1 MTGREKGFTLVEI
14 LVAMVVLAV
23 AAVSLLQSF
32 SGGLR
37 ASDSARQRGY
47 AMLLAQSKMAAI
59 GSELP
64 LEPGS
69 STGRFD
75 DRFAWT
81 VEVSPDGDA
90 APEEDAG
97 AAAPPVTVMN
107 VTVTV
112 SWPPGNPAGSL
123 QLTSSR
129 LQRSRQGAV
138 IR

>member
-37 ASDSARQRGY
+37 AADSARQRAY
-47 AMLLAQSKMAAI
+47 AMLLAQSKMAAVGI
-59 GSELP
+59 ELP
-64 LEPGS
+64 LDPGAS
-69 STGRFD
+69 DGRFD

-81 VEVSPDGDA
+81 VTISPAGGA
-90 APEEDAG
+90 GAEEDTDAS
-97 AAAPPVTVMN
+97 AQALKVMN

-112 SWPPGNPAGSL
+112 SWPPGSASGSL

-129 LQRSRQGAV
+129 LQQRRPGAAL
-138 IR
+138 R